1 MKQDEAAKDASVRGS
16 RQDRLKLALRENL
29 RRRKGQV
36 RARSGASDA
45 SASQN
50 EGLNPDR
57 PDDQAKPET

>member
-1 MKQDEAAKDASVRGS
+1 MKQDETARGS

-45 SASQN
+45 SASQEN
-50 EGLNPDR
+50 EGPKPHR
-57 PDDQAKPET
+57 PDDRAKPET